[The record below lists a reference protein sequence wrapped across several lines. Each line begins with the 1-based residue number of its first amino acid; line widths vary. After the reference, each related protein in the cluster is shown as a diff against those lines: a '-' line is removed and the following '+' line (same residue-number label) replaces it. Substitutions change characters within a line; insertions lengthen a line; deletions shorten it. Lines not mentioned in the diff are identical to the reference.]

1 MWEPEPYVLDL
12 SDVIRLSDDDLL
24 KICAANPD
32 LRIEQ
37 NAAGQLEIMPPAGAS
52 SSARDVE
59 LAGALRDWNKQLK
72 EGMVFGSSGGFR
84 LPNGAMRAP
93 DAAWIR
99 LDRWSRLAKE
109 QQEKFAPIVP
119 DFLAEIRSPTDRIS
133 QLKLKMAEWV
143 ENGCRLGWLIDPF
156 ERVAYVVRRD
166 GSETSQSFDE
176 ALSGEDVLQGFTFD
190 PRTLP

>member
-52 SSARDVE
+52 SSARHADLVW
-59 LAGALRDWNKQLK
+59 ALKDWNQRQKD
-72 EGMVFGSSGGFR
+72 GIVFDSSGGFR

-93 DAAWIR
+93 DSAWIR
-99 LDRWSRLAKE
+99 LDRWSRLTKE

-119 DFLAEIRSPTDRIS
+119 DFLAEIRSPGDSIS
-133 QLKLKMAEWV
+133 QLKLKMTEWM

-156 ERVAYVVRRD
+156 ERVAYVFRAN
-166 GSETSQSFDE
+166 GSEMIESFDE
-176 ALSGEDVLQGFTFD
+176 TLSGEDVLPEFTFD
-190 PRTLP
+190 PRTFP